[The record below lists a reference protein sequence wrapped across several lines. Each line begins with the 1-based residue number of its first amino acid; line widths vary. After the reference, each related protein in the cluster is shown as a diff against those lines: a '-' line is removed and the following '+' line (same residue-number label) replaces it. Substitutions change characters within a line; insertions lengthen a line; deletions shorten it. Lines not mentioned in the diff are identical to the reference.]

1 MAVRRWVWPKAALVV
16 VAMAAA
22 AQAQESSMPMSGL
35 QLSSDEPIQI
45 ESDRLEVRDKENLAI
60 FTGNVSVVQGESL
73 LKAGRMVVYYQ
84 SDGSAAA
91 GTTAIDHLEFSETVY
106 LQSKDQVATGDAG
119 TFDMKTSI
127 FTLTGKQVVLTQG
140 ESVLVGCKLVAN
152 TKAGTARVDGCPE
165 EQTEQT
171 SSNGSG
177 SGGRIKMILKSGQ
190 QTQ

>member
-1 MAVRRWVWPKAALVV
+1 MTVRREVWPKAALVFL
-16 VAMAAA
+16 ALAFP

-73 LKAGRMVVYYQ
+73 LKAGRMIVYYMNN
-84 SDGSAAA
+84 GSAAA

-106 LQSKDQVATGDAG
+106 LQSEDQVATGDAG

-127 FTLTGKQVVLTQG
+127 FVLTGKQVVLTQG

-152 TKAGTARVDGCPE
+152 TKAGTAKVDGCPE
-165 EQTEQT
+165 EAAGQTG
-171 SSNGSG
+171 SNSGGS
-177 SGGRIKMILKSGQ
+177 GRIKMILKSGQ